1 MHFFILCCLLQ
12 VIGQDDLAA
21 LTDIE
26 KDKLEELLVRHGL
39 TTWVPLTSLN
49 MAGAVQ
55 DLMVAE
61 VLLTRILPL
70 ETLFK
75 GLNCL
80 GLGDLLRR
88 NPDLVNKVFPSTK
101 DALIDV
107 ELMTKKIKLDVREK
121 TDSQE
126 KQQAW
131 QWFLQF
137 VRESDA
143 LKGNNNY

>member
-1 MHFFILCCLLQ
+1 M
-12 VIGQDDLAA
+12 
-21 LTDIE
+21 
-26 KDKLEELLVRHGL
+26 
-39 TTWVPLTSLN
+39 
-49 MAGAVQ
+49 
-55 DLMVAE
+55 
-61 VLLTRILPL
+61 
-70 ETLFK
+70 
-75 GLNCL
+75 
-80 GLGDLLRR
+80 GLGDLLRG

-101 DALIDV
+101 DALIGV
-107 ELMTKKIKLDVREK
+107 ELMTKKITLDVREK

>member
-26 KDKLEELLVRHGL
+26 KDKLEELLVHHGL

-49 MAGAVQ
+49 MAGVVQ
-55 DLMVAE
+55 DLLVAE

-80 GLGDLLRR
+80 GLGDLLRG

-131 QWFLQF
+131 QWLLQF

>member
-1 MHFFILCCLLQ
+1 
-12 VIGQDDLAA
+12 
-21 LTDIE
+21 
-26 KDKLEELLVRHGL
+26 
-39 TTWVPLTSLN
+39 

-80 GLGDLLRR
+80 GLGDLLRG
-88 NPDLVNKVFPSTK
+88 NPDLVNRVFPSTK

-107 ELMTKKIKLDVREK
+107 ELMTKKIKLDVGEK

-131 QWFLQF
+131 QWFMQF

>member
-1 MHFFILCCLLQ
+1 M
-12 VIGQDDLAA
+12 
-21 LTDIE
+21 
-26 KDKLEELLVRHGL
+26 
-39 TTWVPLTSLN
+39 
-49 MAGAVQ
+49 
-55 DLMVAE
+55 
-61 VLLTRILPL
+61 
-70 ETLFK
+70 
-75 GLNCL
+75 
-80 GLGDLLRR
+80 
-88 NPDLVNKVFPSTK
+88 
-101 DALIDV
+101 

>member
-26 KDKLEELLVRHGL
+26 KDKLEELLVHHGL

-80 GLGDLLRR
+80 GLGDLLSE

-107 ELMTKKIKLDVREK
+107 ELMTKKITLDVREK

>member
-26 KDKLEELLVRHGL
+26 KGKLEELLVRHGL
-39 TTWVPLTSLN
+39 TSWVPLTSLN

-80 GLGDLLRR
+80 GLGDLLRG

-101 DALIDV
+101 DALIGV
-107 ELMTKKIKLDVREK
+107 ELMTKKIKLDV
-121 TDSQE
+121 
-126 KQQAW
+126 
-131 QWFLQF
+131 
-137 VRESDA
+137 
-143 LKGNNNY
+143 